1 MIPTICVVETF
12 VQSGIVNSF
21 LTMRRA
27 SLFSNI
33 CLVIVICLFSSV
45 GFAEYLAKVENEEAA
60 FADDTGQCYCHAQPP
75 LATSHVET
83 YRIVRNQVA
92 FAVFLVCASAAVI
105 ASEAPVFIFLRS
117 LDNFLIKDLVDG

>member
-1 MIPTICVVETF
+1 MVETF

-21 LTMRRA
+21 LTMRRP

-33 CLVIVICLFSSV
+33 CLVVIICLFSSV
-45 GFAEYLAKVENEEAA
+45 GFAEYLAKVENEEAV
-60 FADDTGQCYCHAQPP
+60 FADDTGQCYCRAQPP
-75 LATSHVET
+75 FATSHVET

-105 ASEAPVFIFLRS
+105 VSEVSVFILLGS
-117 LDNFLIKDLVDG
+117 LYDFVKKDPVDG